1 MRRRPGGSQ
10 SKRVAIIAGAG
21 PAGLTAALELLDK
34 TDVVPI
40 VYEADSIVG
49 GLAKTVNYKGNRI
62 DIGGHRF
69 FSKSSRVMDWW
80 VGILPL
86 QRLAD
91 DTAGEWIAGAAPA
104 AEEGVDAPDP
114 DEVELV
120 MLLRE
125 RRSRILYLRS
135 MFDYPVSLN
144 ATTVRNL
151 GPWRM
156 VRIGASYV
164 RARLLP
170 IRDEVTLED
179 FMVNRFGRELFSTF
193 FEDYTEKVW
202 GVPPSKIK
210 ADWGAQRIKGLSISK
225 ALLHAA
231 RSVLRPSR
239 RRGDIAQRDT
249 ETSLI
254 DRFLYPKRGPGQL
267 WEEVTRRIT
276 ERGGQVILGAAVTA
290 LHAEGERIVAVS
302 VTAADG
308 KVKRVAGDYFF
319 SSMPIRDL
327 IAGLEADIPDDVR
340 EVAAGLEYRD
350 FITVGVL
357 LSAVKGGLASMPD
370 NWIYVQ
376 EPDVKV
382 GRLQIFNNWSPYLV
396 EDPATV
402 WVGME
407 YFANEGD
414 ELWSMSKE
422 AFAAFAIDEL
432 CALGFVER
440 TDVLDHTVLHVPK
453 AYPAYFGTYDSFA
466 TVREYTDRFTNL
478 FLVGRNGMHRYNNQ
492 DHSMLTAMVAVE
504 NIAGAVE
511 TKDNIWSVNVEQ
523 EYHETKQTDPAS
535 EAEASVARV

>member
-1 MRRRPGGSQ
+1 VRRRAAASGN
-10 SKRVAIIAGAG
+10 KRVAIIAGAG
-21 PAGLTAALELLDK
+21 PAGLTAALELLET

-69 FSKSSRVMDWW
+69 FSKSSRVMNWW

-86 QRLAD
+86 QQLAD
-91 DTAGEWIAGAAPA
+91 DAADEWIAGAAPA
-104 AEEGVDAPDP
+104 GEGGVDAPDP
-114 DEVELV
+114 EAVELV

-125 RRSRILYLRS
+125 RRSRILYLRR

-231 RSVLRPSR
+231 RSMLPAR

-267 WEEVTRRIT
+267 WEEVTRRVR
-276 ERGGQVILGAAVTA
+276 ERGGQVILGTAVTA
-290 LHAEGERIVAVS
+290 LHAEGERIVAAS
-302 VTAADG
+302 VRGPDG
-308 KVKRVAGDYFF
+308 KVTRVRGDYFL
-319 SSMPIRDL
+319 SSMAIREL
-327 IAGLEADIPDDVR
+327 IAGLDAEVPEDVR
-340 EVAAGLEYRD
+340 AVAAGLQYRD

-357 LSAVKGGLASMPD
+357 LRGLKGGLASMPD

-396 EDPATV
+396 DDPATV

-414 ELWSMSKE
+414 ALWSMSKDD
-422 AFAAFAIDEL
+422 FAAFAIDEL
-432 CALGFVER
+432 CALGFVDR
-440 TDVLDHTVLHVPK
+440 GDVLDHTVLHVPK

-466 TVREYTDRFTNL
+466 TVREYTDRFANL
-478 FLVGRNGMHRYNNQ
+478 FLIGRNGMHRYNNQ

-535 EAEASVARV
+535 EAEASAARI

>member
-1 MRRRPGGSQ
+1 MT
-10 SKRVAIIAGAG
+10 KRVAIIAGAG

-40 VYEADSIVG
+40 VYEADSMVG
-49 GLAKTVNYKGNRI
+49 GLAKTVNYNGNRI

-80 VGILPL
+80 AGILPL
-86 QRLAD
+86 QRLSAD
-91 DTAGEWIAGAAPA
+91 GKTGWLAGLG
-104 AEEGVDAPDP
+104 GDDASGPDP

-125 RRSRILYLRS
+125 RRSRIMYLRR

-151 GPWRM
+151 GPVRM
-156 VRIGASYV
+156 ARIGASYAL
-164 RARLLP
+164 ARLHP
-170 IRDEVTLED
+170 IRNEESLED
-179 FMVNRFGRELFSTF
+179 FMINRFGRELYATF

-202 GVPPSKIK
+202 GVPPKQIK
-210 ADWGAQRIKGLSISK
+210 ADWGAQRIKGLSVSR
-225 ALLHAA
+225 ALAHAA
-231 RSVLRPSR
+231 KGVLRRIRPHR
-239 RRGDIAQRDT
+239 AGDIYQRET

-254 DRFLYPKRGPGQL
+254 ERFLYPKRGPGQL
-267 WEEVTRRIT
+267 WEEVTRRIVA
-276 ERGGQVILGAAVTA
+276 RGGQVILGSTVTA
-290 LHAEGERIVAVS
+290 LHAEGERIAAVTVRDS
-302 VTAADG
+302 SG
-308 KVKRVAGDYFF
+308 RESRVEGDYFF
-319 SSMPIRDL
+319 STIPIREL
-327 IAGLEADIPDDVR
+327 IAGLDADVPEEVA

-357 LSAVKGGLASMPD
+357 LRSTGELASMPD

-396 EDPATV
+396 ADPGTV

-414 ELWSMSKE
+414 ELWSRSDE
-422 AFAAFAIDEL
+422 EFAQFAIDEL
-432 CALGFVER
+432 CQLGLVEPD
-440 TDVLDHTVLHVPK
+440 DVLDHTVLHVPK
-453 AYPAYFGTYDSFA
+453 AYPAYFGSYDQFA
-466 TVREYTDRFTNL
+466 IVREYVDRFPNL

-504 NIAGAVE
+504 NIAAGVE

-523 EYHETKQTDPAS
+523 EYHETMQSD
-535 EAEASVARV
+535 EAEAAAELA

>member
-1 MRRRPGGSQ
+1 
-10 SKRVAIIAGAG
+10 
-21 PAGLTAALELLDK
+21 
-34 TDVVPI
+34 
-40 VYEADSIVG
+40 
-49 GLAKTVNYKGNRI
+49 
-62 DIGGHRF
+62 
-69 FSKSSRVMDWW
+69 MDWW
-80 VGILPL
+80 TDILPL
-86 QRLAD
+86 QGVAQ
-91 DTAGEWIAGAAPA
+91 AGG
-104 AEEGVDAPDP
+104 PDP
-114 DEVELV
+114 ETVELV

-125 RRSRILYLRS
+125 RRSRILYLRR

-156 VRIGASYV
+156 ARIGASYA

-170 IRDEVTLED
+170 IRDETTLED
-179 FMVNRFGRELFSTF
+179 FMVNRFGRELYSTF

-210 ADWGAQRIKGLSISK
+210 ADWGAQRIKGLSVSG
-225 ALLHAA
+225 ALAHAA
-231 RSVLRPSR
+231 RSAIKSR
-239 RRGDIAQRDT
+239 RPDDIMQREI

-276 ERGGQVILGAAVTA
+276 QGGGEVILGSEVTA
-290 LHAEGERIVAVS
+290 FHSAGQRIVAAS
-302 VTAADG
+302 VKGADG
-308 KVKRVAGDYFF
+308 KLTRVRGDFFF
-319 SSMPIRDL
+319 STMPIRDL
-327 IAGLEADIPDDVR
+327 IGGLDADVPAPVA

-357 LSAVKGGLASMPD
+357 LRSLAGGVESMPD

-396 EDPATV
+396 SDPATV

-414 ELWSMSKE
+414 ELWSL
-422 AFAAFAIDEL
+422 ADDDFAAFAIDEL
-432 CALGFVER
+432 CSLGLASR
-440 TDVLDHTVLHVPK
+440 SDVLDHTVLHVPK
-453 AYPAYFGTYDSFA
+453 AYPAYFGTYERFS
-466 TVREYTDRFTNL
+466 VLREYVDQFANL
-478 FLVGRNGMHRYNNQ
+478 FLIGRNGMHRYNNQ

-504 NIAGAVE
+504 NIAGGVTDKE
-511 TKDNIWSVNVEQ
+511 NIWSVNVEQ
-523 EYHETKQTDPAS
+523 EYHETRDTDEPEAVADAAAQTPQTGG
-535 EAEASVARV
+535 